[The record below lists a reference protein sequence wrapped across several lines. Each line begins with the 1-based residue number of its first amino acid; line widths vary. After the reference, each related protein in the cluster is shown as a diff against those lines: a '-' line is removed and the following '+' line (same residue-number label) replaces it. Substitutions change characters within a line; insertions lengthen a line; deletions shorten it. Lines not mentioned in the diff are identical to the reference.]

1 MKNKFWG
8 TDLMMA
14 ILTVLSVGFA
24 VMLGVRDKRYIPMC
38 LAGAALVIIVIM
50 SNAHA
55 VRRII
60 RGVFFGYG
68 KQSARQQL
76 SFENLSLPVAI
87 VNKGSI
93 VWYNNAFRGD
103 ILLDSDCYLAPL
115 SKVVPDFTLENAT
128 SKDGMNI
135 IVNNREYTVFAA
147 KASEDDSLWVCY
159 FMDDTDLKWEAR
171 EFHLTRPV
179 IIQIIVDTY
188 DEVLKE
194 LKESKRAQIM
204 ADLDQLIED
213 AANNAHGISTK
224 VGSSRY
230 HIILEER
237 YFSTFYDN
245 RFEILTKARNLEQD
259 MVTLSIGVGR
269 SGSGFAEN
277 DMLARQ
283 ALDMALGRGG
293 DQAVI
298 KSTEGYEF
306 FGGVLPSVE
315 KRSKV
320 RSRIVA
326 KALRDVIRQS
336 DSILIMGHSNSDL
349 DAIGSAVGVA
359 AAVESLGKRPYIIV
373 RDDITLAYN
382 LIDKVRNT
390 PGYEELFITPEK
402 AAPYVMGSN
411 TLLIVVDTHTARMT
425 ESADIVNKCARKVV
439 IDHHRRMVD
448 YINDTV
454 VSYHEPYASSASELV
469 TELLPYIIPAG
480 YKIRQIVAEA
490 MLAGIML
497 DTRNFAEKAGV
508 RTFEAA
514 AWLRRQG
521 AVSTEVQRL
530 FSVPKDVY
538 LTKSNLVNGAFI
550 YKDVAVSLAENIS
563 RDLYVAV
570 PQAAND
576 LLTLDGVLG
585 SVVAVKFDDT
595 ISISARS
602 LGEINV
608 QVLMEYLG
616 GGGHLTMAGAQLK
629 GVTLEEAKEKI
640 KESIDNYK
648 K

>member
-1 MKNKFWG
+1 MKNRFWG
-8 TDLMMA
+8 TDLMVA
-14 ILTVLSVGFA
+14 ILTVVSVALA
-24 VMLGVRDKRYIPMC
+24 VALGLLDKTYLTMS
-38 LAGAALVIIVIM
+38 VIAVIVVAIVVF

-76 SFENLSLPVAI
+76 SFENLNIPVAI

-93 VWYNNAFRGD
+93 VWYNNAFRMQ
-103 ILLDSDCYLAPL
+103 ILQDSDCYLAPL
-115 SKVVPDFTLENAT
+115 SKVVPEFSVEAAT
-128 SKDGMNI
+128 GTNGVDLI
-135 IVNNREYTVFAA
+135 INSREYTAFSA

-159 FMDDTDLKWEAR
+159 FTDDTELKWEAR
-171 EFHLTRPV
+171 EYHLTRPV
-179 IIQIIVDTY
+179 VMHIVVDTY

-194 LKESKRAQIM
+194 LKESKRAQLM
-204 ADLDQLIED
+204 AELDQLIEETAN
-213 AANNAHGISTK
+213 AAKGVSTK
-224 VGSSRY
+224 ISSSRY
-230 HIILEER
+230 HIVMEER
-237 YFSTFYDN
+237 YFNTIYDG
-245 RFEILTKARNLEQD
+245 RFEILSKARNLEQD
-259 MVTLSIGVGR
+259 MVTLSIGAGR
-269 SGSGFAEN
+269 GGEGFAEN

-298 KSTEGYEF
+298 KNMEGYEF
-306 FGGVLPSVE
+306 FGGILPSVE

-326 KALRDVIRQS
+326 KALRDVILQS
-336 DSILIMGHSNSDL
+336 DTVLIMGHSNSDL
-349 DAIGSAVGVA
+349 DAIGSGVGVA
-359 AAVESLGKRPYIIV
+359 ALAQSLGKKAYVVV
-373 RDDITLAYN
+373 RDDVTLAYN
-382 LIDKVRNT
+382 LIDKVRKT
-390 PGYEELFITPEK
+390 PGFEDLFLTPEK
-402 AAPYVMGSN
+402 AQPYVMGAG

-425 ESADIVNKCARKVV
+425 ESADIVSKCARKVV

-454 VSYHEPYASSASELV
+454 VSYHEAYASSTSELV
-469 TELLPYIIPAG
+469 CELMPYIVPAG
-480 YKIRQIVAEA
+480 YKLNQVVAEA

-530 FSVPKDVY
+530 FSVPKEVY
-538 LTKSNLVNGAFI
+538 QTKSNLVNDAFI
-550 YKDVAVSLAENIS
+550 YKGVAVSLAENIS
-563 RDLYVAV
+563 RELYVAV

-576 LLTLDGVLG
+576 LLTLDEVYG
-585 SVVAVKFDDT
+585 SVVAVKFDDV
-595 ISISARS
+595 ISVSARS

-629 GVTLEEAKEKI
+629 GMTIEQAGEKI
-640 KESIDNYK
+640 KDSIDNYK

>member
-8 TDLMMA
+8 TDLM
-14 ILTVLSVGFA
+14 LFVLVIVATGLGIVLGFA
-24 VMLGVRDKRYIPMC
+24 APQYMP
-38 LAGAALVIIVIM
+38 LVISCLLAVVLMVFI
-50 SNAHA
+50 NAHS
-55 VRRII
+55 VRKII

-76 SFENLSLPVAI
+76 SFENLTVPVAI

-93 VWYNNAFRGD
+93 VWYNSAFRND
-103 ILLDSDCYLAPL
+103 ILGESDCYLTPL
-115 SKVVPDFTLENAT
+115 AKVVPGFKIE
-128 SKDGMNI
+128 DGAGKNGI
-135 IVNNREYTVFAA
+135 SILINNREYTAFSSL
-147 KASEDDSLWVCY
+147 ASEDNSLWVCY
-159 FMDDTDLKWEAR
+159 FVDDTNLKWEAR
-171 EFHLTRPV
+171 EYHLTRPV
-179 IIQIIVDTY
+179 VIQVIVDTY

-204 ADLDQLIED
+204 AELDKLIED
-213 AANNAHGISTK
+213 SANDAKGIATK
-224 VGSSRY
+224 VGTSRY
-230 HIILEER
+230 HVIIEER
-237 YFSTFYDN
+237 YFPMFYDS
-245 RFEILTKARNLEQD
+245 RFEILNRARNIEKD

-269 SGSGFAEN
+269 GGNDFAEN

-298 KSTEGYEF
+298 KSNEGYEF

-326 KALRDVIRQS
+326 KALKDVIMQA
-336 DSILIMGHSNSDL
+336 DNVLIMGHSNSDL
-349 DAIGSAVGVA
+349 DAIGSGVGVA
-359 AAVESLGKRPYIIV
+359 AMVESLGKRPYIVV
-373 RDDITLAYN
+373 RDDVTLAYN

-390 PGYEELFITPEK
+390 QGYEDLFITPEK
-402 AAPYVMGSN
+402 AQAYAMGAG
-411 TLLIVVDTHTARMT
+411 TLLIVVDTHTAKMT
-425 ESADIVNKCARKVV
+425 ESADLVNKCSKKVV
-439 IDHHRRMVD
+439 IDHHRRMVG
-448 YINDTV
+448 YISDTV

-469 TELLPYIIPAG
+469 CELIPYIIPAD
-480 YKIRQIVAEA
+480 YKLKHVVAEA

-521 AVSTEVQRL
+521 AVSTEVLRM
-530 FSVPKDVY
+530 FNVPKEVY
-538 LTKSNLVNGAFI
+538 KAKSHLVNDAFI
-550 YKDVAVSLAENIS
+550 YKDVAVSLAENMT

-585 SVVAVKFDDT
+585 SVVAVKFDDQ

-616 GGGHLTMAGAQLK
+616 GGGHLTMAGAQLRDC
-629 GVTLEEAKEKI
+629 TLEEAGEKI